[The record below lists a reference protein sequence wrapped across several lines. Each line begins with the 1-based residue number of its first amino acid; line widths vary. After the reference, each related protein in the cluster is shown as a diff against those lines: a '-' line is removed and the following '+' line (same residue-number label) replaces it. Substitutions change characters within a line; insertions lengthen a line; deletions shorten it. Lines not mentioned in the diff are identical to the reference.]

1 MSAIATPA
9 ATLSPRHEEV
19 IAAAAAQH
27 RRAVRRERLVIRSSI
42 IGIGVFVLL
51 FWEFGLGYLVEQRYV
66 STPSA
71 VLERLIGGLQSG
83 QLLRDTRVTFIEA
96 SSGYVIGVVV
106 GLVGAFFLALSRRAY
121 EVLEPYLLWFY
132 SIPKIALAPLFIMW
146 FGLGYMP
153 KVLLAALMVFFIV
166 FMNTVAGVHSIN
178 RGLLDVS
185 RVFGASKLA
194 LVTKVMFPAA
204 APAIMAGIRITFS
217 RAMVGAILAEFIA
230 STQGLGFMIVRGS
243 RQFDIAT
250 VFAGIVVVAALV
262 MTVNAFIRWL
272 EGKLLPWSK
281 QEVHG

>member
-1 MSAIATPA
+1 MSAVATPS
-9 ATLSPRHEEV
+9 TTSSRRHDEV
-19 IAAAAAQH
+19 IAATAAQH

-42 IGIGVFVLL
+42 LGIGVFILL

-71 VLERLIGGLQSG
+71 VLERLISGLQSG

-96 SSGYVIGVVV
+96 ASGYLIGVVV
-106 GLVGAFFLALSRRAY
+106 GLVGAFVLALSRRAY

-262 MTVNAFIRWL
+262 MIVNSFIRWL
-272 EGKLLPWSK
+272 EGKLLPWNT

>member
-1 MSAIATPA
+1 MSAVASASATKA
-9 ATLSPRHEEV
+9 SRHAEV
-19 IAAAAAQH
+19 IAATAEQH
-27 RRAVRRERLVIRSSI
+27 RRAVRRDRLVVRSSI
-42 IGIGVFVLL
+42 VAIGVFALL
-51 FWEFGLGYLVEQRYV
+51 FWEYGLGYLVEQRYV

-71 VLERLIGGLQSG
+71 VLVRLVDGVQSG

-96 SSGYVIGVVV
+96 GSGYLIGVAV

-121 EVLEPYLLWFY
+121 EVLEPYLIWFY

-166 FMNTVAGVHSIN
+166 FMNTVAGVHSID
-178 RGLLDVS
+178 RGMLDVS

-194 LVTKVMFPAA
+194 LVVKVMFPAA

-230 STQGLGFMIVRGS
+230 STQGLGFMIVRGA

-250 VFAGIVVVAALV
+250 VFAGIVVVAVLV
-262 MTVNAFIRWL
+262 MTVNSGIRWL
-272 EGKLLPWSK
+272 EGRLLPWSR